1 MGLYAVS
8 GGVYTVKGAAEFISL
23 AKGLEEC
30 KCGISYVWC
39 HTTKSVQPGSS
50 VLRNS
55 NSSTVTNLECHVSFR
70 HCWLSLLLSLS
81 LSCHSK
87 TSRQRKWDGEMREM
101 ISVRRRDSERK
112 AEESDR
118 LIVCLSRVS
127 LSTPSRVLLACPPV
141 TPLNKCQSL
150 ITISKV
156 AETLK
161 TIIMSVFPVALEKS
175 LERSGGNSPSTLP
188 SLLVQERKAQ
198 LGPTISTQLCCMHC
212 DWSDATHLHN
222 YHKPWGF
229 LLLITISVFLLFSVS
244 YLSSALPLKTST
256 HGYIRA
262 LTVILCRVR
271 YIGLPFYLADTGLLL
286 NIRYQPVSV
295 LYHKNDGCYSPATAA
310 V

>member
-23 AKGLEEC
+23 AKWLEEC

-112 AEESDR
+112 GEESDR
-118 LIVCLSRVS
+118 LIVCPSRVS
-127 LSTPSRVLLACPPV
+127 LSTPSRVLLACPPI

-175 LERSGGNSPSTLP
+175 LERGGGNSPSTLP

-198 LGPTISTQLCCMHC
+198 LGPTISTQLCCVC
-212 DWSDATHLHN
+212 TVIGQTPLI
-222 YHKPWGF
+222 YI
-229 LLLITISVFLLFSVS
+229 ITINLEGFYYWLLYQFSF
-244 YLSSALPLKTST
+244 PL
-256 HGYIRA
+256 A
-262 LTVILCRVR
+262 Q
-271 YIGLPFYLADTGLLL
+271 LPFLCIAVENKYTW
-286 NIRYQPVSV
+286 
-295 LYHKNDGCYSPATAA
+295 LYKSSNSHTM
-310 V
+310 